1 MMGNGICQR
10 GRYPDGRK
18 RRWTR
23 AQKSAAKRAR
33 VEEWMSAARWWKKQ
47 NERETR
53 EEESTTPTWGGVGK
67 WVEELPWEL
76 WELVLGRLSAVD
88 RLVCVTSAKM
98 MVEKYGKG
106 TELAMLREEARN
118 EVQTAREERYAQ
130 RVREAVDYYIVNNIQ
145 LRQPGISYRNVARQF
160 GIGRPSLQ
168 EGVEIYLD
176 YCRNSNSD
184 EDGYM

>member
-1 MMGNGICQR
+1 MMGYDVCQR

-33 VEEWMSAARWWKKQ
+33 VEEWMSAARRWKRQK
-47 NERETR
+47 EGEIG
-53 EEESTTPTWGGVGK
+53 EEKSTTPTWGGVGK

-76 WELVLGRLSAVD
+76 WELVFDSLSAVD
-88 RLVCVTSAKM
+88 RLVCVTSAKVM
-98 MVEKYGKG
+98 IERYGKG
-106 TELAMLREEARN
+106 ADLATLREEARD

-130 RVREAVDYYIVNNIQ
+130 RVRGAVDYYIRNNIQ
-145 LRQPGISYRNVARQF
+145 LRQPGVSYRNVAKQF

-176 YCRNSNSD
+176 YCRNDDDD
-184 EDGYM
+184 EDSNM

>member
-1 MMGNGICQR
+1 MMGYDIYQR

-33 VEEWMSAARWWKKQ
+33 VEEWLSIARQWKKQ
-47 NERETR
+47 KKEETR
-53 EEESTTPTWGGVGK
+53 EEESTTPIWGGVGK

-76 WELVLGRLSAVD
+76 WELVFDNLSVVD
-88 RLVCVTSAKM
+88 RLVCITSAK
-98 MVEKYGKG
+98 VLIERYEKGVD
-106 TELAMLREEARN
+106 LAILREEARE

-130 RVREAVDYYIVNNIQ
+130 RVRAAVDYFIINNIQ
-145 LRQPGISYRNVARQF
+145 LRQPGVSYRNVAKQF
-160 GIGRPSLQ
+160 RIGKPSLQ

-176 YCRNSNSD
+176 YCRNGD
-184 EDGYM
+184 EDTDED

>member
-1 MMGNGICQR
+1 MCLSVYCALLR
-10 GRYPDGRK
+10 PFACPCSYVRK
-18 RRWTR
+18 DID
-23 AQKSAAKRAR
+23 SG
-33 VEEWMSAARWWKKQ
+33 
-47 NERETR
+47 NERTKKKLR
-53 EEESTTPTWGGVGK
+53 KDRSTTPTWGGVGK

-76 WELVLGRLSAVD
+76 WELVFDSLDAVD
-88 RLVCVTSAKM
+88 RLVCITSTKAM
-98 MVEKYGKG
+98 MGKYGKG
-106 TELAMLREEARN
+106 AKLATLREEARD

-130 RVREAVDYYIVNNIQ
+130 RVRSAVDYYIINNIQ

-184 EDGYM
+184 EDGDM